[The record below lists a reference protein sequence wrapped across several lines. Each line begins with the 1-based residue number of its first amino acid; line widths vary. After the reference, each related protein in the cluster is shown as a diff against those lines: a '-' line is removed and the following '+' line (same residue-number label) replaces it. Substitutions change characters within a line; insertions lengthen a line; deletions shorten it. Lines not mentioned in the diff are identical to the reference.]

1 MRIFYTADHCDHQP
15 KSEQYDGIASPYP
28 EVSARVDA
36 ILAGLQ
42 QHNFGTI
49 HTPRK
54 YPLEHIHQIHSQP
67 YVSFL
72 RRRCRDIT
80 RGEQVQPSYFISD
93 TYAPLTSGTYHAS
106 RRAVDAALAGA
117 DAILRGEQVAYSLCR
132 PPGHHAGHQ
141 STGGYCYFNNAA
153 IAANHLSSHG
163 RVAILDIDFHHG
175 NGTQDA
181 FYTRADVFYVSL
193 HADPSIN
200 YPYIRGFATETGE
213 ADGVGC
219 NLNIVVSKNATV
231 TEYIAGLE
239 KALAKI
245 QDFAPDYLV
254 VSAGFDTFIDDPIG
268 GLRLNADDYTEIAEH
283 IVALRTPSL
292 IVQEGGYNTE
302 LLGELVVNFLQPFN
316 RWSSR

>member
-1 MRIFYTADHCDHQP
+1 MRIFHTAEQRNHQP
-15 KSEQYDGIASPYP
+15 KSEQYDGIASFYP
-28 EVSARVDA
+28 EVVARVDA

-42 QHNFGTI
+42 QHSFGAI
-49 HTPRK
+49 RTPRR
-54 YPLEHIHQIHSQP
+54 YPLEHIHQIHSQQ
-67 YVSFL
+67 YVNFL
-72 RRRCRDIT
+72 RRRCRNIP

-117 DAILRGEQVAYSLCR
+117 DAILRGEQVVYSLCR

-141 STGGYCYFNNAA
+141 NMGGYCYFNNAA
-153 IAANHLSSHG
+153 IAANYLSAHG

-181 FYTRADVFYVSL
+181 FYARADVLYVSL
-193 HADPSIN
+193 HADPSTS

-213 ADGVGC
+213 AAGVGC
-219 NLNIVVSKNATV
+219 NLNIVISKSTTV
-231 TEYIAGLE
+231 TEYILALE

-268 GLRLNADDYTEIAEH
+268 GLCLNTDDYTEIAEY
-283 IVALRTPSL
+283 IVALQIPSL
-292 IVQEGGYNTE
+292 IVQEGGYNVE
-302 LLGELVVNFLQPFN
+302 HLGQLVVNFLQPFN